1 MDEEKRKL
9 EEEKLRQ
16 EKERKEAEEKLRQE
30 KEKREK
36 EEKLRQEKERKEK
49 EEKLRQ
55 EKEFKAISVAN
66 SEKIYNNR
74 NRNNNKEISEK
85 ITIRDSELDN
95 EELMINDSS
104 NISKIDVINNK
115 NKNNFIMG
123 NNNYRNIYDKEVIN
137 KLKYELEK
145 DLINKQKKLYNNKII
160 SGGKNIDNEQK
171 QKLKEIENLLKD
183 GITNTKLNQLE
194 EKYKNNKEILQLIN
208 SYKLKISTIDSNNIN
223 NNLTREEIIKNK
235 LDIFK
240 EKIYKPFWQ
249 KIENEKKN
257 EYKRIQ
263 LLKEIKDPLTR
274 ENLETKFAIERGKV
288 DNELTMEKERINKAI
303 KSYEES
309 LLQTENL
316 SKINARPSIFYE

>member
-1 MDEEKRKL
+1 
-9 EEEKLRQ
+9 
-16 EKERKEAEEKLRQE
+16 
-30 KEKREK
+30 
-36 EEKLRQEKERKEK
+36 
-49 EEKLRQ
+49 
-55 EKEFKAISVAN
+55 
-66 SEKIYNNR
+66 
-74 NRNNNKEISEK
+74 
-85 ITIRDSELDN
+85 
-95 EELMINDSS
+95 MINDSS